1 MFEPLVMISSEGT
14 EQQTVEDDYVT
25 LWRPETFILLSPP
38 DLADVS

>member
-14 EQQTVEDDYVT
+14 EQQTLEDDCVT
-25 LWRPETFILLSPP
+25 FWRPETFILLSSP